1 MVEKVLNYLG
11 TDGLLHI
18 LASVVIMNVL
28 DLLLPLWVA
37 IVATAVIGIGKEL
50 VWDKWLK
57 KGTFDRK
64 DLLCDAAGIL
74 LGCI

>member
-1 MVEKVLNYLG
+1 MVEKVLNHIG
-11 TDGLLHI
+11 QDGLLHI

-74 LGCI
+74 LGCM

>member
-1 MVEKVLNYLG
+1 MVEKILNYLG
-11 TDGLLHI
+11 QDGLLHI
-18 LASVVIMNVL
+18 LASVVLMNVL
-28 DLLLPLWVA
+28 CLLLPLWVA

-50 VWDKWLK
+50 VWDKWMK